1 MLLLKEVLC
10 LSDKL
15 SLFVTLALLCISLNE
30 MTNFDSVTGRW
41 FLQLLENWIVN
52 LEKLSLGVSLLSV
65 LEL

>member
-15 SLFVTLALLCISLNE
+15 SLFVTLALLCISLNK

-65 LEL
+65 LKL